1 MKKILVLLL
10 SLLVLTACGSKASGG
25 AQTEAD
31 MAKAERVLE
40 GTIQIYAPKG
50 KNSDYLTKSMELY
63 NQKYSAN
70 LKLDLVDVAPAI
82 PMVQK
87 ITPMLVS
94 DEKMPE
100 LVFMQDSVAGSI
112 FEKFEDR
119 FYSAEAF
126 GFVGEHGSKFYPAKM
141 NMLKNIAPSKQ
152 TFGFPNDW
160 GNAAMFY
167 NDAAFKEAGVNM
179 EEVKTWDQF
188 IEAGKKLNAATGKKL
203 MYMRDTGEVDM
214 INYLTEQQEVSMF
227 DEAGNLN
234 LLNDAVIKAYDVVN
248 QIQEADLAA
257 YGPSNDYIKIGQ
269 ETGVIL
275 QGGWLASMQSKDF
288 PDDSGNWRVAKLP
301 QMIEGKD
308 VAPMSGGSSYYVTKN
323 SENATAAYQFIT
335 FALTDLDALQ
345 AYMGFMGLPANM
357 EAYETEAAK
366 KQFEYYGNQSIL
378 EELNEISK
386 TSVNGYV
393 YPYSTDLAN
402 YIQQASYDIQYN
414 GADVKTAL
422 EKQAN
427 DFAQKYGIKV
437 N

>member
-1 MKKILVLLL
+1 
-10 SLLVLTACGSKASGG
+10 
-25 AQTEAD
+25 
-31 MAKAERVLE
+31 
-40 GTIQIYAPKG
+40 
-50 KNSDYLTKSMELY
+50 
-63 NQKYSAN
+63 
-70 LKLDLVDVAPAI
+70 
-82 PMVQK
+82 
-87 ITPMLVS
+87 
-94 DEKMPE
+94 
-100 LVFMQDSVAGSI
+100 
-112 FEKFEDR
+112 
-119 FYSAEAF
+119 
-126 GFVGEHGSKFYPAKM
+126 
-141 NMLKNIAPSKQ
+141 
-152 TFGFPNDW
+152 
-160 GNAAMFY
+160 
-167 NDAAFKEAGVNM
+167 
-179 EEVKTWDQF
+179 
-188 IEAGKKLNAATGKKL
+188 

-227 DEAGNLN
+227 DESGNLN

-323 SENATAAYQFIT
+323 SENATVAYQFIT

-345 AYMGFMGLPANM
+345 AYMGFMGLLANM
-357 EAYETEAAK
+357 EAYETEVAK

-414 GADVKTAL
+414 GAMLKQRL